1 MPLCL
6 RVFVL
11 KNHPFVA
18 ALLLPI
24 FAACL
29 GRTTP
34 TASPT
39 ALPGPTRTPVPLPPL
54 PEGIVRPTLANPYFQ
69 TPEYGVQIFTW
80 WNLENGTRDL
90 DLVREMEFG
99 WVKQIF
105 AWRDMEQIEKG
116 HYDWYRPDLIVGMV
130 EEHGLKLLAR
140 IDHQPFWAQADGG
153 AAPVPSAPPKNYQDF
168 GDFCHVFADR
178 YKGRIGAYEI
188 WNEPNLSREWGNKPP
203 NPAEYVQLLA
213 ACYIGIKAADPEAVV
228 ISAGLAPTAT
238 DDPEIAIP
246 DDAFVRGMYEA
257 GGADYFDVLGV
268 HAAGYMNPP
277 ERDPAEVE
285 ADPALGY
292 RFLTFR
298 HVEDI
303 RRIMVEHGDADKQ
316 IAITEMGWTTDPIN
330 SSYAWYAVTEQQQA
344 DYLVGAYRWA
354 REHWDPWMGLMI
366 TIYMADPDWTEQNE
380 QYWFALNRPSFPD
393 PDLRPAYFALK
404 EAEK

>member
-1 MPLCL
+1 MP
-6 RVFVL
+6 RS
-11 KNHPFVA
+11 PFSRLAPYLVIPG
-18 ALLLPI
+18 LL
-24 FAACL
+24 ACL
-29 GRTTP
+29 AAGLGLRRNTP
-34 TASPT
+34 APGTSTPSNAPT
-39 ALPGPTRTPVPLPPL
+39 PAPVS
-54 PEGIVRPTLANPYFQ
+54 IDRYFK
-69 TPEYGVQIFTW
+69 TPEYGLQIFTW

-90 DLVREMEFG
+90 NLVREMGFG

-130 EEHGLKLLAR
+130 EEHGLKLLVR

-153 AAPVPSAPPKNYQDF
+153 AAPLASAPPNDPQDF
-168 GDFCHVFADR
+168 GDFCRVFAGR
-178 YKGRIGAYEI
+178 YQGRIGAYEI
-188 WNEPNLSREWGNKPP
+188 WNEPNLSREWGDRPP
-203 NPAEYVQLLA
+203 DPAGYVQLLA
-213 ACYIGIKAADPEAVV
+213 ACYTGIKAADPNAIV

-257 GGADYFDVLGV
+257 GGAAYFDVLGV

-303 RRIMVEHGDADKQ
+303 RRIMVEYGDAGKQ
-316 IAITEMGWTTDPIN
+316 VAITEMGWTTDPIN
-330 SSYAWYAVTEQQQA
+330 VSYAWYAVSEQEQA
-344 DYLVGAYRWA
+344 DYLVRAYRWA
-354 REHWDPWMGLMI
+354 RENWDPWMGLMV

-380 QYWFALNRPSFPD
+380 QFWFAINRPSFPD
-393 PDLRPAYFALK
+393 PDLRPAYEALK
-404 EAEK
+404 EMDK